1 MTNKQ
6 ALALFEEA
14 GALLDGHFQLSSG
27 LHSGRY
33 LEKCRLFENPRLLEP
48 MSAELARRF
57 ADAAVEIVLAPTTL
71 GIILAYEV
79 ARHLGAEARFAE
91 REEGVRQLRRGQ
103 VLPSG
108 ACVLV
113 VDDILTT
120 GGAIRE
126 CIEIVRHHDARLI
139 GVGVLG
145 DRSGGTVVFGA
156 RLESLLTVAAEAYPP
171 DACPLC
177 AQGLPL
183 YRPGTKNPTE

>member
-1 MTNKQ
+1 MTNEQ

-14 GALLDGHFQLSSG
+14 GALLVGHFRLSSG

-48 MSAELARRF
+48 MGAELARRF
-57 ADAAVEIVLAPTTL
+57 AGASVEVVLGPTTL
-71 GIILAYEV
+71 GIVLAYTV
-79 ARHLGAEARFAE
+79 ARHLGVEARFAE

-103 VLPSG
+103 VLPPG
-108 ACVLV
+108 TRVLV

-120 GGAIRE
+120 GGAVRE
-126 CIEIVRHHDARLI
+126 CLEVVRRHGAVLV

-145 DRSGGTVVFGA
+145 DRSGGQVDLGA
-156 RLESLLTVAAEAYPP
+156 RLESLLTVSVEAFPP

-177 AQGLPL
+177 AQGVPL
-183 YRPGTKNPTE
+183 YQSGTRGVA